1 MLDVVLVIILHH
13 QRHITQVFLYDM
25 VQPVHP
31 SPLDRGS
38 SVLDERRIGVFLHYH
53 HDGVTTDTLDDT
65 WSLHVTL
72 LGTVGYMNLSH
83 IRGKD
88 TKNTPADLVL
98 QQCHNLFSQR
108 SVYLFLMTVLQMVDD
123 VIEALIHIV
132 IADDFWYEIVKRINN
147 FGVHAFRLHVM
158 FRLSVWSRQIATLAT
173 LLPRLSPLART
184 MADSLL
190 SQRNDYHLGY
200 SQNSRRA
207 PLFVFEFEE
216 ALFAF
221 T

>member
-1 MLDVVLVIILHH
+1 
-13 QRHITQVFLYDM
+13 
-25 VQPVHP
+25 
-31 SPLDRGS
+31 
-38 SVLDERRIGVFLHYH
+38 
-53 HDGVTTDTLDDT
+53 
-65 WSLHVTL
+65 
-72 LGTVGYMNLSH
+72 
-83 IRGKD
+83 
-88 TKNTPADLVL
+88 
-98 QQCHNLFSQR
+98 
-108 SVYLFLMTVLQMVDD
+108 MTVLQMVDD

-132 IADDFWYEIVKRINN
+132 IADDFGYEIVKRVNN

-190 SQRNDYHLGY
+190 LQRNDYHRGY
-200 SQNSRRA
+200 SQKSRRA

-221 T
+221 TYTTPLFAFVLLPERLTARPVGDIHLLGAKVRIFPKNRAAYAAKMRGSSLLRALPLRFFALSSQRQSVISH

>member
-1 MLDVVLVIILHH
+1 
-13 QRHITQVFLYDM
+13 
-25 VQPVHP
+25 
-31 SPLDRGS
+31 
-38 SVLDERRIGVFLHYH
+38 
-53 HDGVTTDTLDDT
+53 
-65 WSLHVTL
+65 
-72 LGTVGYMNLSH
+72 MNLSH

-123 VIEALIHIV
+123 IIETLIHIV
-132 IADDFWYEIVKRINN
+132 IANDFGYEIVKRVNN

-158 FRLSVWSRQIATLAT
+158 FRLSVWSRQIATLTT

-221 T
+221 TYTTPLFAFVLLPERRTARPVGDIHLWRRKGKNFGGDNQGFSNGTW